1 MIFIE
6 TRLMD
11 HKASTLRTS
20 SAVFFSVTDVGRNGW
35 WRYILGAVLVKTV
48 VLVAGIVISALM
60 AHHFAGD
67 VSEFVASNLDFVL
80 LILGTWMLHVFW
92 HRRPW
97 RTLITTRQS
106 ISWRRIFQGAAVWGV
121 IMLCSVGIQSVL
133 FPERYVWTFDAQRWL
148 LFFMLALLLT
158 PIQCAAEEVFFRG
171 YLLQAFGRISRHP
184 VVAASLSSVMFTLP
198 HLANPE
204 VTANG
209 MWIMVV
215 TYFAMG
221 LFFALV
227 ALRDARLELSI
238 GAHTANNFFLMV
250 FFGYKD
256 SPLPASALF
265 TTQAYDPVFSL
276 VSVVVSSLVFYAW
289 FFRRT

>member
-1 MIFIE
+1 
-6 TRLMD
+6 MD
-11 HKASTLRTS
+11 HKASTLRSS

-35 WRYILGAVLVKTV
+35 WRYILGALLVQTVFVL
-48 VLVAGIVISALM
+48 GSIVISALM
-60 AHHFAGD
+60 SGQPLGH
-67 VSEFVASNLDFVL
+67 VSDFVASNLDFML
-80 LILGTWMLHVFW
+80 LIVGTWMLHVFW

-106 ISWRRIFQGAAVWGV
+106 ISWRRIFQGAAVWGG
-121 IMLCSVGIQSVL
+121 ILLCSVAIESVL
-133 FPERYVWTFDAQRWL
+133 FPGRYVWTFDAQRWL

-198 HLANPE
+198 HLVNPE

-215 TYFAMG
+215 TYFTMG

-238 GAHTANNFFLMV
+238 GAHTANNFFLIV

-256 SPLPASALF
+256 SPLPTSAMF
-265 TTQAYDPVFSL
+265 TIQAYDPVISL
-276 VSVVVSSLVFYAW
+276 VSVLVGALVFYAL
-289 FFRRT
+289 FFRRAY

>member
-1 MIFIE
+1 
-6 TRLMD
+6 MD
-11 HKASTLRTS
+11 HKASTLRSS

-35 WRYILGAVLVKTV
+35 WRYILGALLVKTV
-48 VLVAGIVISALM
+48 VLVASIVISTLM
-60 AHHFAGD
+60 LHQFAGD
-67 VSEFVASNLDFVL
+67 VSEFVATHVDFML
-80 LILGTWMLHVFW
+80 LILGTWVLHVFW

-97 RTLITTRQS
+97 RSLITTRQA

-121 IMLCSVGIQSVL
+121 IMLCSVGIESVF
-133 FPERYVWTFDAQRWL
+133 FPGQYVWSFDAQRWL
-148 LFFMLALLLT
+148 LFLMLALLLT

-204 VTANG
+204 VAANG

-215 TYFAMG
+215 SYFTMG

-238 GAHTANNFFLMV
+238 GAHTANNFFLIV

-256 SPLPASALF
+256 SPLPTSAMF
-265 TTQAYDPVFSL
+265 TTQAYDPFFSL
-276 VSVVVSSLVFYAW
+276 VSVVVGSLVFYAW
-289 FFRRT
+289 FFRRTTSRS

>member
-1 MIFIE
+1 
-6 TRLMD
+6 MD
-11 HKASTLRTS
+11 HKASTLRSS
-20 SAVFFSVTDVGRNGW
+20 SAVFFSVTDLGRNGW
-35 WRYILGAVLVKTV
+35 WRYILGALLVQTV
-48 VLVAGIVISALM
+48 FLLGSFVISALM
-60 AHHFAGD
+60 SGQPLGHVGD
-67 VSEFVASNLDFVL
+67 FVASNVDFML

-106 ISWRRIFQGAAVWGV
+106 ISWRRIVQGAAVWGV
-121 IMLCSVGIQSVL
+121 IMLCSVVIQSVL

-148 LFFMLALLLT
+148 LFFILALLLT

-184 VVAASLSSVMFTLP
+184 LVAASLSSVMFTLP

-256 SPLPASALF
+256 SPLPASAMF

-276 VSVVVSSLVFYAW
+276 VSVVVSSWVFYAW

>member
-1 MIFIE
+1 
-6 TRLMD
+6 
-11 HKASTLRTS
+11 
-20 SAVFFSVTDVGRNGW
+20 
-35 WRYILGAVLVKTV
+35 
-48 VLVAGIVISALM
+48 
-60 AHHFAGD
+60 
-67 VSEFVASNLDFVL
+67 
-80 LILGTWMLHVFW
+80 MLHVFW

-121 IMLCSVGIQSVL
+121 IMLCSVVIQSVL

-148 LFFMLALLLT
+148 LFFILALLLT

-184 VVAASLSSVMFTLP
+184 LVAASLSSVMFTLP

-204 VTANG
+204 VAANG

-227 ALRDARLELSI
+227 ALRDARLELAI
-238 GAHTANNFFLMV
+238 GAHTANNFFLIV
-250 FFGYKD
+250 FFAYKD
-256 SPLPASALF
+256 SGVPASAMF
-265 TTQAYDPVFSL
+265 TTQTYDPVFSL

-289 FFRRT
+289 FFRRA

>member
-1 MIFIE
+1 
-6 TRLMD
+6 MD
-11 HKASTLRTS
+11 HKASTLRSS
-20 SAVFFSVTDVGRNGW
+20 SAVFFSVTDLGRNGW
-35 WRYILGAVLVKTV
+35 WRYILGALLVQTVFVL
-48 VLVAGIVISALM
+48 GSFVISALM
-60 AHHFAGD
+60 SGQPLGH
-67 VSEFVASNLDFVL
+67 VSDFVASNLDFML
-80 LILGTWMLHVFW
+80 LIVGTWMLHVFW

-106 ISWRRIFQGAAVWGV
+106 ISWRRIFQGAALWGV
-121 IMLCSVGIQSVL
+121 IMLCSVGIESVL
-133 FPERYVWTFDAQRWL
+133 FPGRYVWTFDAQRWL

-204 VTANG
+204 VAANG

-215 TYFAMG
+215 TYFTMG
-221 LFFALV
+221 LFLALV
-227 ALRDARLELSI
+227 ALRDAGLELSI
-238 GAHTANNFFLMV
+238 GAHTANNFFLIV

-256 SPLPASALF
+256 SPLPTSAMF
-265 TTQAYDPVFSL
+265 TIQAYDPVISL
-276 VSVVVSSLVFYAW
+276 VSVLVGALVFYAL
-289 FFRRT
+289 FFRRAY

>member
-1 MIFIE
+1 
-6 TRLMD
+6 MD
-11 HKASTLRTS
+11 HKASTLLSS

-35 WRYILGAVLVKTV
+35 WRYILGAFLVKTV

-60 AHHFAGD
+60 AHQFAGD
-67 VSEFVASNLDFVL
+67 VSKFVASNLDFML

-97 RTLITTRQS
+97 RTLITTRHA

-121 IMLCSVGIQSVL
+121 IMLCSVGIQGAL

-198 HLANPE
+198 HLVNPE

-215 TYFAMG
+215 TYFTMG

-238 GAHTANNFFLMV
+238 GAHTANNFFLIV

-256 SPLPASALF
+256 SPLPTSAMF
-265 TTQAYDPVFSL
+265 TIQAYDPVISL
-276 VSVVVSSLVFYAW
+276 VSVLVGALVFYAL
-289 FFRRT
+289 FFRRAY

>member
-1 MIFIE
+1 
-6 TRLMD
+6 MD
-11 HKASTLRTS
+11 HKVSTLRSS

-35 WRYILGAVLVKTV
+35 WRYILGAFLVKTV

-60 AHHFAGD
+60 AHQFAGD
-67 VSEFVASNLDFVL
+67 VSVFVASNLDFML

-97 RTLITTRQS
+97 RTLITTRHA

-121 IMLCSVGIQSVL
+121 IMLCSVGIQGAL

-198 HLANPE
+198 HLVNPE

-215 TYFAMG
+215 TYFTMG

-238 GAHTANNFFLMV
+238 GAHTANNFFLIV

-256 SPLPASALF
+256 SPLPTSAMF
-265 TTQAYDPVFSL
+265 TTPTFDPVFSW
-276 VSVVVSSLVFYAW
+276 VSVVVSSWVFYAW
-289 FFRRT
+289 FFHRAQWGAKSA

>member
-1 MIFIE
+1 
-6 TRLMD
+6 MD
-11 HKASTLRTS
+11 HKASTLRSS

-35 WRYILGAVLVKTV
+35 WRYILGALLVKTV

-60 AHHFAGD
+60 AHQFAGD
-67 VSEFVASNLDFVL
+67 ASEFVASNLDFIL
-80 LILGTWMLHVFW
+80 LILCTWMLHVFW

-97 RTLITTRQS
+97 RTLITTRQA
-106 ISWRRIFQGAAVWGV
+106 ISWRRIFQGAVVWGV
-121 IMLCSVGIQSVL
+121 IMLCSVGIESVL
-133 FPERYVWTFDAQRWL
+133 FPGRYVWTFDAQRWL

-184 VVAASLSSVMFTLP
+184 VVAASLSSVLFTLP

-204 VTANG
+204 VAANG

-215 TYFAMG
+215 TYFTMG

-227 ALRDARLELSI
+227 ALRDAGLELSI
-238 GAHTANNFFLMV
+238 GAHTANNFFLIV
-250 FFGYKD
+250 FFAYKD
-256 SPLPASALF
+256 SGVPTSAMF

>member
-1 MIFIE
+1 MFHHPE
-6 TRLMD
+6 
-11 HKASTLRTS
+11 TLRA
-20 SAVFFSVTDVGRNGW
+20 SAAAFFSLTDSGRNGW
-35 WRYILGAVLVKTV
+35 WLYILGALLVKTV
-48 VLVAGIVISALM
+48 VLVASIVISELM
-60 AHHFAGD
+60 SHQVAGD
-67 VSEFVASNLDFVL
+67 VSEFVATHVDFIL

-97 RTLITTRQS
+97 RTLITTRQA
-106 ISWRRIFQGAAVWGV
+106 ISWPRIFQGAAVWGV
-121 IMLCSVGIQSVL
+121 IMLCSVGIESML
-133 FPERYVWTFDAQRWL
+133 FPGRYVWSFDAQRWL

-158 PIQCAAEEVFFRG
+158 PLQCAAEELFFRG
-171 YLLQAFGRISRHP
+171 YLLQAFGRICRHP
-184 VVAASLSSVMFTLP
+184 LVAASLSSVMFTLP
-198 HLANPE
+198 HLVNPE
-204 VTANG
+204 AVANG

-215 TYFAMG
+215 SYFTMG

-238 GAHTANNFFLMV
+238 GAHTANNFFLIV

-256 SPLPASALF
+256 SPLPTSAMF

-289 FFRRT
+289 FFHRPRWGANRA

>member
-1 MIFIE
+1 
-6 TRLMD
+6 MD
-11 HKASTLRTS
+11 HKVSTLRSS

-35 WRYILGAVLVKTV
+35 WRYILGALLVKTV

-60 AHHFAGD
+60 AHQFAGD
-67 VSEFVASNLDFVL
+67 VSVFVASNLDFML

-97 RTLITTRQS
+97 RTLITTRHA

-121 IMLCSVGIQSVL
+121 IMLCSVGIQGAL

-198 HLANPE
+198 HLVNPE

-215 TYFAMG
+215 TYFTMG

-238 GAHTANNFFLMV
+238 GAHTANNFFLIV

-256 SPLPASALF
+256 SPLPTSAMF
-265 TTQAYDPVFSL
+265 TIQAYDPVISL
-276 VSVVVSSLVFYAW
+276 VSVLVGALVFYAL
-289 FFRRT
+289 FFRRAY

>member
-1 MIFIE
+1 
-6 TRLMD
+6 
-11 HKASTLRTS
+11 
-20 SAVFFSVTDVGRNGW
+20 
-35 WRYILGAVLVKTV
+35 LGALLVQTVFVL
-48 VLVAGIVISALM
+48 GSFVISALM
-60 AHHFAGD
+60 SGQPLGH
-67 VSEFVASNLDFVL
+67 VSDFVASNLDFML
-80 LILGTWMLHVFW
+80 LIVGTWMLHVFW

-97 RTLITTRQS
+97 RTLITTRQA

-121 IMLCSVGIQSVL
+121 IMLCSVGIESVL
-133 FPERYVWTFDAQRWL
+133 FPGRYVWTFDAQRWL

-204 VTANG
+204 VAANG

-215 TYFAMG
+215 TYFTMG
-221 LFFALV
+221 LFLALV
-227 ALRDARLELSI
+227 ALRDAGLELSI
-238 GAHTANNFFLMV
+238 GAHTANNFFLIV

-256 SPLPASALF
+256 SGQPTSAMF

-276 VSVVVSSLVFYAW
+276 VSVVVSSWVFYAW

>member
-1 MIFIE
+1 
-6 TRLMD
+6 
-11 HKASTLRTS
+11 
-20 SAVFFSVTDVGRNGW
+20 
-35 WRYILGAVLVKTV
+35 
-48 VLVAGIVISALM
+48 VISALM
-60 AHHFAGD
+60 SGQPLGHVGD
-67 VSEFVASNLDFVL
+67 FVASNVDFML
-80 LILGTWMLHVFW
+80 LILGTWMLHVFL

-121 IMLCSVGIQSVL
+121 IMLCSVVIQSVL

-148 LFFMLALLLT
+148 LFFILALLLT

-184 VVAASLSSVMFTLP
+184 LVAASLSSVMFTLP

-256 SPLPASALF
+256 SPLPASAMF

-276 VSVVVSSLVFYAW
+276 VSVVVSSWVFYAW

>member
-1 MIFIE
+1 
-6 TRLMD
+6 MD
-11 HKASTLRTS
+11 HKASTLRSS

-35 WRYILGAVLVKTV
+35 WRYILGAFLVKTV

-60 AHHFAGD
+60 AHQFAGD
-67 VSEFVASNLDFVL
+67 VSVFVASNLDFML
-80 LILGTWMLHVFW
+80 LILGTWMLHVFL

-97 RTLITTRQS
+97 RTLITTRQA
-106 ISWRRIFQGAAVWGV
+106 ISWQRIFQGAAVWGV
-121 IMLCSVGIQSVL
+121 IMLCSVGIESVL
-133 FPERYVWTFDAQRWL
+133 FPGRYVWTFDAQRWL

-204 VTANG
+204 VAANG

-215 TYFAMG
+215 TYFTMG
-221 LFFALV
+221 LFLALV
-227 ALRDARLELSI
+227 ALRDAGLELSI
-238 GAHTANNFFLMV
+238 GAHTANNFFLIV

-256 SPLPASALF
+256 SGQPTSAMF

-276 VSVVVSSLVFYAW
+276 VSVVVSSWVFYAW